1 VGKRT
6 PKKQAAA
13 GGRTRR
19 SRTAGLSVAQSA
31 SGAPTPVPEAA
42 ATANVTVTPTD
53 SAPAAAATNVAPYA
67 SAASGALVLGASLSI
82 RDVGECAAQFKALF
96 AAGSAEVDARML
108 ESVDTAGLQLLLA
121 AAAAARR
128 RGLTLKLLGAERLN
142 AGPANALGLTDHL
155 AAAAEI
161 QP

>member
-19 SRTAGLSVAQSA
+19 SRAAGRPVEQAPAGAASA
-31 SGAPTPVPEAA
+31 APVAA
-42 ATANVTVTPTD
+42 ATATPPDT
-53 SAPAAAATNVAPYA
+53 APGAAANNVALHG
-67 SAASGALVLGASLSI
+67 SAATGALVLGASLSI
-82 RDVGECAAQFKALF
+82 CDVGECAARFKAMF
-96 AAGSAEVDARML
+96 AAGSVEVDARML

-128 RGLTLKLLGAERLN
+128 RGLTLKLLGGERLN

>member
-6 PKKQAAA
+6 PKKQVA
-13 GGRTRR
+13 GGGRPRR
-19 SRTAGLSVAQSA
+19 SRT
-31 SGAPTPVPEAA
+31 SGRPEAHTA
-42 ATANVTVTPTD
+42 AA
-53 SAPAAAATNVAPYA
+53 APAAPDAVAVTAVTVASTDNAPGAAAASIASNA
-67 SAASGALVLGASLSI
+67 SAAIGALVLGASLSI
-82 RDVGECAAQFKALF
+82 REVGECAAQFKAMF

>member
-1 VGKRT
+1 MGKRT
-6 PKKQAAA
+6 PKKRAAA
-13 GGRTRR
+13 GGRARR
-19 SRTAGLSVAQSA
+19 SRTA
-31 SGAPTPVPEAA
+31 AA
-42 ATANVTVTPTD
+42 APAPAAT
-53 SAPAAAATNVAPYA
+53 SPAAAAA
-67 SAASGALVLGASLSI
+67 AASGAASALVLGASLSI
-82 RDVGECAAQFKALF
+82 REVGGCAAQFKAMF

>member
-1 VGKRT
+1 MGKRT
-6 PKKQAAA
+6 SKKQSAGGGRPQRSRASGRAQAPTAAA
-13 GGRTRR
+13 
-19 SRTAGLSVAQSA
+19 
-31 SGAPTPVPEAA
+31 
-42 ATANVTVTPTD
+42 
-53 SAPAAAATNVAPYA
+53 APAAP
-67 SAASGALVLGASLSI
+67 SAAAVTAAAAPAGSGALVLGASLSI
-82 RDVGECAAQFKALF
+82 REVGECAAQFKAMF

>member
-19 SRTAGLSVAQSA
+19 SRTAAA
-31 SGAPTPVPEAA
+31 APAPAATALAA
-42 ATANVTVTPTD
+42 ATA
-53 SAPAAAATNVAPYA
+53 APSGTA
-67 SAASGALVLGASLSI
+67 SALVLGASLSI
-82 RDVGECAAQFKALF
+82 REVGECAAQFKAMF

-155 AAAAEI
+155 SAAAEI

>member
-1 VGKRT
+1 V
-6 PKKQAAA
+6 
-13 GGRTRR
+13 
-19 SRTAGLSVAQSA
+19 
-31 SGAPTPVPEAA
+31 SGATAA
-42 ATANVTVTPTD
+42 RTH
-53 SAPAAAATNVAPYA
+53 SAPGTAAITAAPNA
-67 SAASGALVLGASLSI
+67 SAATGALVLGASLSI
-82 RDVGECAAQFKALF
+82 REVGECAAQFKAMF

-142 AGPANALGLTDHL
+142 AGPASALGLHDHL

>member
-1 VGKRT
+1 MGKRT
-6 PKKQAAA
+6 PKKQVAA
-13 GGRTRR
+13 GGRPRR
-19 SRTAGLSVAQSA
+19 SRTGQPVVQAAAAASA
-31 SGAPTPVPEAA
+31 APLETA
-42 ATANVTVTPTD
+42 ATATNA
-53 SAPAAAATNVAPYA
+53 APDA
-67 SAASGALVLGASLSI
+67 SSASGALVLGASLSI
-82 RDVGECAAQFKALF
+82 RDVGECAAQFKAMF

-142 AGPANALGLTDHL
+142 AGPVNALGLTDHL

>member
-6 PKKQAAA
+6 SKKQSA
-13 GGRTRR
+13 GGGRPRR
-19 SRTAGLSVAQSA
+19 SRA
-31 SGAPTPVPEAA
+31 SGRAQAPTAA
-42 ATANVTVTPTD
+42 A
-53 SAPAAAATNVAPYA
+53 APAAP
-67 SAASGALVLGASLSI
+67 SAAAVTAAAAPAGSGALVLGASLSI
-82 RDVGECAAQFKALF
+82 REVGECAAQFKAMF

>member
-1 VGKRT
+1 MGKRT
-6 PKKQAAA
+6 PKKQVAA
-13 GGRTRR
+13 GGRPRR
-19 SRTAGLSVAQSA
+19 SRTGQ
-31 SGAPTPVPEAA
+31 PVVQAA
-42 ATANVTVTPTD
+42 ATVSNVT
-53 SAPAAAATNVAPYA
+53 A
-67 SAASGALVLGASLSI
+67 SAAPPVIAATATNAASHASPATGALVLGASLSI
-82 RDVGECAAQFKALF
+82 RDVGECAAQFKAMF

-121 AAAAARR
+121 AAGAARR